1 MHNIPTPEGLQAVLW
16 SKKLNNIDI
25 NKDKNYI
32 INQVLAYGLI
42 EHIQWLFKVYSRNTI
57 IETFL
62 ENPSKIYSD
71 KALNFI
77 KFILFENN
85 PVNLDE
91 KKYVR
96 YPL

>member
-1 MHNIPTPEGLQAVLW
+1 MHKDLTPTGLQAVLW
-16 SKKLNNIDI
+16 SKSLTTLDFD
-25 NKDKNYI
+25 KDKNYI
-32 INQVLAYGLI
+32 INQVLAYGLL
-42 EHIQWLFKVYSRNTI
+42 EHLEWLFKVYSKSTI

-62 ENPSKIYSD
+62 KNPTRIYSN

-77 KFILFENN
+77 KILLLDGKSA
-85 PVNLDE
+85 NLDE